1 MSSSNYS
8 RFIAAASTF
17 LCLTG
22 CGFQLR
28 GSYELPYQGVFVSA
42 PSASSVAR
50 DIRREL
56 TGGTTRVL
64 PSAKDADAQ
73 LNILEERRD
82 RQILS
87 LSGAGRVREYELKMV
102 VRYQLV
108 DGKGGTIIP
117 VSEIRLSRILAYDDS
132 KKKQCSMP
140 IWKKTPSARFCAV
153 WWPSNLTAHAF
164 LDNHANADTNLPPL
178 CA

>member
-1 MSSSNYS
+1 MSSSNYL

-42 PSASSVAR
+42 PSASSVAS

-132 KKKQCSMP
+132 KIIAKQQEEAMLYADMEKDAVGQILRRMVAVKP
-140 IWKKTPSARFCAV
+140 NRARI
-153 WWPSNLTAHAF
+153 S
-164 LDNHANADTNLPPL
+164 
-178 CA
+178 